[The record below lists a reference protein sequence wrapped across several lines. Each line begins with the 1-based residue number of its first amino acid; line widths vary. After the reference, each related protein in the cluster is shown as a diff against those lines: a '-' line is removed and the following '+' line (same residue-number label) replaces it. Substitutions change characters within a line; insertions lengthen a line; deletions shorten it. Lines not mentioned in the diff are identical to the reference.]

1 MRIFVS
7 TAIVLTLSLGSAI
20 AHPGH
25 GDPAVQN
32 GVVHYLASPIH
43 FIPVICMAVAGAAI
57 SLTIRRHRKQQ
68 VQPLHQPKVV
78 HQPKDGN

>member
-25 GDPAVQN
+25 GDPAIQD
-32 GVVHYLASPIH
+32 GAVHYLASPLH
-43 FIPVICMAVAGAAI
+43 FIPVICLAVAGAAI
-57 SLTIRRHRKQQ
+57 TMTIRRHRKQQ
-68 VQPLHQPKVV
+68 VKQLHQPKV
-78 HQPKDGN
+78 GN